1 MPELPEVETV
11 KRTLQQ
17 LVSGKT
23 ISSITVSLPR
33 IIKEPDN
40 PALFMELLR
49 GQTIRKIGR
58 RGKFLKFYFDDF
70 VLLSHLRME
79 GRYGVFG
86 KDEPVEKHTH
96 VIFHFKDDTELRYRD
111 VRTFG
116 TMHLYKVEDEEKAP
130 SLAKLG
136 PEPLDSR
143 FTPDELRKRMK
154 GRTSKIKALLL
165 NQEIVAGLGNI
176 YVDECLYQAKIHP
189 EKVPSQ
195 LMDQDWS
202 CLHHSIV
209 DVLSRSISLGGSSV
223 KSYVNGQGEE
233 GAFQHT
239 LKVYQKKGEPC
250 VECGTLIV
258 RTVVSGRGTHY
269 CPQCQP
275 QN

>member
-33 IIKEPDN
+33 IIKEPDH
-40 PALFMELLR
+40 PELFMELLK

-79 GRYGVFG
+79 GRYGLYRE
-86 KDEPVEKHTH
+86 DEPIEKHTH
-96 VIFHFKDDTELRYRD
+96 VIFHFIDGTELRYRD

-116 TMHLYKVEDEEKAP
+116 TMHLYNLGDEEQAP

-136 PEPLDSR
+136 IEPLDSC
-143 FTPDELRKRMK
+143 FTPDELKRRMK
-154 GRTSKIKALLL
+154 GRTSKIKSLLL

-189 EKVPSQ
+189 EKIPAQ
-195 LMDQDWS
+195 LGEQDWS
-202 CLHHSIV
+202 SLHHAIV
-209 DVLSRSISLGGSSV
+209 DVLTRSISLGGSSV

-233 GAFQHT
+233 GKFQHV

-250 VECGTLIV
+250 AECGTPIV
-258 RTVVSGRGTHY
+258 RTIVSGRGTHF

-275 QN
+275 E